1 MSSENTTQGLR
12 GLSITALVAGAL
24 GGLFC
29 WWLPLGMVLSL
40 TGLVFGFIDCTAAR
54 RRSLDYRL
62 SIAAILLSVAT
73 LILNVVIA
81 YLGLQLLTFGALR

>member
-1 MSSENTTQGLR
+1 MSTENTTQGLR
-12 GLSITALVAGAL
+12 GLSIFSLVAGAL

-40 TGLVFGFIDCTAAR
+40 TGLVFGFVDLTAAR

-62 SIAAILLSVAT
+62 SIAAIVLSVAT
-73 LILNVVIA
+73 LILNAAIA
-81 YLGLQLLTFGALR
+81 YFGLQLLTFGELR